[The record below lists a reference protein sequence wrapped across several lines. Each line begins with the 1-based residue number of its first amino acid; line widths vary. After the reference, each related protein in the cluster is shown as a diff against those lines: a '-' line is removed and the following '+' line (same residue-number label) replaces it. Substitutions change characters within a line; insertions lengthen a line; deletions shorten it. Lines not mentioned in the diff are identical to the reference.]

1 MLTDVV
7 IANRNYTRLSVAENE
22 TVDEIALKVMK
33 QDCPDFLLPIRTLEI
48 DGEMEIRYEQQEG
61 VRLCYS
67 SMKMSKKDFTV
78 LLENMLM
85 PFKVCDDW
93 FLDYHNI
100 LLDADYIL
108 LGRKDRSVKYIYV
121 PVAEYAR
128 KDAEIISFFS
138 DLILK
143 ADIQDDSR
151 FSIDLLRVLK
161 GDNSNL
167 MTLLEFISRNSA
179 APIREQETPRQE
191 SMPEKAFTAVKDTL
205 SSLQKAV
212 QEMPKETLKEAS
224 PAEKAHGEGA
234 ARPGRSTGEFGK
246 KDVQGQLVG
255 SLFDDEDDEPEKKK
269 PKGKPAKPEKEEM
282 SKGGKEKEKAK
293 PTKNGV
299 LWDIFKGK
307 PKGKAEHAVEAAPV
321 DDYDWEPVPE
331 RSVHQK
337 GSPVSPV
344 ADMEDVTEI
353 CAEEQGAD
361 DGVLRMRL
369 VDGAGYDC
377 PKMLEID
384 LSQGFATVGRR
395 DKNNQAHSDYN
406 FDSSLSFISRRHF
419 RVEREGDHWVI
430 IDLGSGNGTFVNG
443 EALLPN
449 MRHALVSGDTV
460 MISAK
465 RRLAYQVL

>member
-7 IANRNYTRLSVAENE
+7 IANRNYTRLSVDENE

-67 SMKMSKKDFTV
+67 SLKMSKKEFTA

-100 LLDADYIL
+100 LLDANYIL
-108 LGRKDRSVKYIYV
+108 LGRNDHSVKYIYV

-128 KDAEIISFFS
+128 NDGEIVDFFS
-138 DLILK
+138 NLVLK

-151 FSIDLLRVLK
+151 FCIELLRVLK

-167 MTLLEFISRNSA
+167 MTLLDFISRGSA
-179 APIREQETPRQE
+179 APAKEQAPEAPRQE
-191 SMPEKAFTAVKDTL
+191 SISAKVSSTVKETL
-205 SSLQKAV
+205 SSLQKTV
-212 QEMPKETLKEAS
+212 KEPPHEAEPFEKKERSADS
-224 PAEKAHGEGA
+224 P
-234 ARPGRSTGEFGK
+234 ARPGQSTGEFGK
-246 KDVQGQLVG
+246 QDVQGQLVG
-255 SLFDDEDDEPEKKK
+255 SLFEEEDEEPDKKK
-269 PKGKPAKPEKEEM
+269 SKGKPTRPA
-282 SKGGKEKEKAK
+282 KEKGKAK
-293 PTKNGV
+293 PAKSGG
-299 LWDIFKGK
+299 LLDIFKGK
-307 PKGKAEHAVEAAPV
+307 SKGEAEQSAPSAAADGYGREAQPDRTFRQSSAP
-321 DDYDWEPVPE
+321 PAPA
-331 RSVHQK
+331 S
-337 GSPVSPV
+337 GV
-344 ADMEDVTEI
+344 ADDVTEI
-353 CAEEQGAD
+353 CAEEQDGD
-361 DGVLRMRL
+361 DGTLRLRL

-377 PKMLEID
+377 PRLVEID

-395 DKNNQAHSDYN
+395 DKNNQAQSDYS
-406 FDSSLSFISRRHF
+406 FDASLSFISRRHF

-449 MRHALVSGDTV
+449 MRHPLLTGDTV

-465 RRLAYQVL
+465 RRLTYQVL

>member
-22 TVDEIALKVMK
+22 KVDEIALKVMK

-48 DGEMEIRYEQQEG
+48 DGELEIRYEQQEG

-67 SMKMSKKDFTV
+67 SLKMSKKDFTA

-85 PFKVCDDW
+85 PFKICDDW

-100 LLDADYIL
+100 LLDANYIL
-108 LGRKDRSVKYIYV
+108 LGRNDHSVKYIYV

-128 KDAEIISFFS
+128 KDTEIIDFFS
-138 DLILK
+138 NLVLK

-151 FSIDLLRVLK
+151 FCIELLRVLK

-167 MTLLEFISRNSA
+167 MSLLEFLSRGSGASA
-179 APIREQETPRQE
+179 KEQAPEPPKQG
-191 SMPEKAFTAVKDTL
+191 SMPEKAFTAVKETL
-205 SSLQKAV
+205 SSIQKAV
-212 QEMPKETLKEAS
+212 QDAPQETPPADRKEKNS
-224 PAEKAHGEGA
+224 GNA
-234 ARPGRSTGEFGK
+234 ARPGQSTSEFGK
-246 KDVQGQLVG
+246 QDVQGKLVG
-255 SLFDDEDDEPEKKK
+255 SLFDEDDEESDKKK
-269 PKGKPAKPEKEEM
+269 SKAAKPAKEKP
-282 SKGGKEKEKAK
+282 SRNGKEKAK
-293 PTKNGV
+293 QAKSGG
-299 LWDIFKGK
+299 LLDIFKGK
-307 PKGKAEHAVEAAPV
+307 PKGEAEHTASATVADDYLRESQPDRNPYQNSASAPV
-321 DDYDWEPVPE
+321 NPAVGM
-331 RSVHQK
+331 S
-337 GSPVSPV
+337 
-344 ADMEDVTEI
+344 EDVTEI
-353 CAEEQGAD
+353 FAEEPGAD
-361 DGVLRMRL
+361 DGTLRLRL

-377 PKMLEID
+377 PKLVEID

-395 DKNNQAHSDYN
+395 DKNNQAQSDYS

-419 RVEREGDHWVI
+419 RVEREGDHWII

-449 MRHALVSGDTV
+449 MRHPLFSGDTI

-465 RRLAYQVL
+465 RRLSYQVL